1 MRIGKKIVALAAA
14 FVMIASAQ
22 AFSVP
27 LRGWDK
33 VMSGQKV
40 YKIYIENIVNKTG
53 DKNVDAA
60 DITGIVKDMFATRGT
75 PTFKVVKEE
84 KEADLVFRG
93 EIFEYLWMEKAPITD
108 VYGVGALAVDVAT
121 KDGKNYA
128 RMQMRYTVTNEKTGD
143 VIIDQVTQ
151 FTIKQPDVPK
161 DKSYG
166 MIFDKVRKILALDVF
181 KRYKKVHN
189 EPGPWD
195 EKS

>member
-1 MRIGKKIVALAAA
+1 MGRKIVAFAAVL
-14 FVMIASAQ
+14 VMMMSTQ
-22 AFSVP
+22 AFSIP
-27 LRGWDK
+27 LRGWEK
-33 VMSGQKV
+33 VMSGEKV
-40 YKIYIENIVNKTG
+40 YKIYIENIANETG
-53 DKNVDAA
+53 DSKVDAA
-60 DITGIVKDMFATRGT
+60 GITDIVRDMFATRGT
-75 PTFKVVKEE
+75 PTFKVVKNEC
-84 KEADLVFRG
+84 EADLVFRG

-128 RMQMRYTVTNEKTGD
+128 RMQVRYTVTDEKSGD
-143 VIIDQVTQ
+143 VVIDQVTQ

-166 MIFDKVRKILALDVF
+166 MILGKIRKILALDVF